1 MKVYFLV
8 KWPSYKNLP
17 ICFARLSKA
26 MDHARVLVPQDDQ
39 IVSLCFFVGIQ
50 NTKNEPHFPVTD
62 FKVVPRGLTILET
75 IHIVDIMLGKVQSE
89 LFVKGVYITI
99 DPKEVKGTLIETD
112 LKMTKK
118 IGKEV
123 THGNLNSFFYHSN
136 ERKYYPIFPS

>member
-1 MKVYFLV
+1 M
-8 KWPSYKNLP
+8 
-17 ICFARLSKA
+17 
-26 MDHARVLVPQDDQ
+26 
-39 IVSLCFFVGIQ
+39 
-50 NTKNEPHFPVTD
+50 TD
-62 FKVVPRGLTILET
+62 FKVIPQGLTILET
-75 IHIVDIMLGKVQSE
+75 IHIVDIMLDKVQSE
-89 LFVKGVYITI
+89 PFVKGVYITI